1 MAKCLICKRKIE
13 SLVAIGE
20 QCICRSCEKQI
31 IGMKPKDKGYE
42 ELLLQLKPL
51 SKMILSSYEKIEDRE
66 EREFEE

>member
-1 MAKCLICKRKIE
+1 
-13 SLVAIGE
+13 
-20 QCICRSCEKQI
+20 
-31 IGMKPKDKGYE
+31 MKPKDKGYE